1 MKCVTL
7 SEDHEDRCIILLYAM
22 CTPLQLE
29 RSAVPATILI
39 TLGLYVSACELE
51 HLRFHLL
58 YMYLHFLALLYI

>member
-1 MKCVTL
+1 MF
-7 SEDHEDRCIILLYAM
+7 SEGHEDQCIILLHTM

-39 TLGLYVSACELE
+39 ALGHCVSACELE
-51 HLRFHLL
+51 HLHFHML